1 MVLSVAL
8 RFIESSFASLLLSIY
23 QDGFLHIY
31 VIIVDDSMLLANSV
45 YLLLEFVL
53 LSTVLPTFGL

>member
-1 MVLSVAL
+1 MVLIMAL
-8 RFIESSFASLLLSIY
+8 RFIESSFASLLLGIY

-53 LSTVLPTFGL
+53 LSTVLQTFIL